1 MSEIRVLSREVSE
14 LIAAG
19 EVIDR
24 PASVVKELLENAID
38 AGATNITVEIKNGGR
53 TYMRVTDNGKGIAP
67 DDLPTAFL
75 RHATSKISQKDD
87 LDSIMT
93 LGFRGEALAS
103 ICAVAKVDVL
113 TKRKDDSYGTHYA
126 IEGAE
131 EKTSEQCGCPDGT
144 TFVVRDIFYNVP
156 ARLKFLKK
164 DSSEANHVADL
175 VTKLTLSHPDIS
187 FKLIRDNKTEL
198 LTAGD
203 GKIYSAVYSVYG
215 REFANSLIE
224 VDYTWQGIHVHGH
237 AVKPLEAKLN
247 RKFQNFFV
255 NGRFVKSKAC
265 AAALEEAYRN
275 NIMVGKFPACVLYI
289 DVPPNTV
296 DVNVHPTKIEV
307 RFSDEKLIHE
317 AVYFAVKNALM
328 ERDAPREM
336 VLDKKKNFSAHELYD
351 FPPED
356 NSVQLEFGV
365 EEKETL
371 TEEVPADSI
380 REEMVKPVVTEPAKE
395 MMTPEQPAP
404 QPKHEPEK
412 IQYQPM
418 AEEDRPLPPPPEE
431 KPFEPKVTKVENI
444 PIDEESRKA
453 GEDLFLSELGS
464 AAPAPAP
471 KPKEKITVEEINKV
485 LQEMPLPDAPD
496 ENDSSF
502 HYISGRSFVRS
513 VVQEVK
519 RTPNKPKPIVVGE
532 LFKTYVVAQAG
543 DEMLL
548 MDKHAAHERY
558 IFEKIKG
565 DINELETQMLLEPV
579 MVMLSYEEYDALAAN
594 VDKLGRLG
602 FEIEPDVAPTVAVK
616 GVPIILGA
624 DKNPTEV
631 VTALAKNFIQCK
643 HDPQLDIFDDLY
655 HSLACKAAI
664 KANDDSTL
672 IELQALLNA
681 VYENNETRYC
691 PHGRPVLIKLTK
703 KDIERQ
709 FRRLV

>member
-1 MSEIRVLSREVSE
+1 MSEIRVLSKEVSE

-38 AGATNITVEIKNGGR
+38 AGATVITVEIKNGGR

-75 RHATSKISQKDD
+75 RHATSKIAQKDD

-113 TKRKDDSYGTHYA
+113 TKRKGDSYGTHYA
-126 IEGAE
+126 IEGAVE
-131 EKTSEQCGCPDGT
+131 TASEQCGCPDGT

-187 FKLIRDNKTEL
+187 FKLIRDNKTEI

-224 VDYTWQGIHVHGH
+224 VDYTWQGIHVYGH
-237 AVKPLEAKLN
+237 TVKPLESRLN

-255 NGRFVKSKAC
+255 NKRYVKSKAC

-289 DVPPNTV
+289 DVPPNTI

-307 RFSDEKLIHE
+307 RFSDEKLMHE

-328 ERDAPREM
+328 ERDTPREM
-336 VLDKKKNFSAHELYD
+336 VLDKKKNFTEHELYD

-365 EEKETL
+365 EEKAPAAQEIPAPADIPAEASADSVPVETA
-371 TEEVPADSI
+371 EENTAPVPA
-380 REEMVKPVVTEPAKE
+380 EEYPPQLEAPPV
-395 MMTPEQPAP
+395 
-404 QPKHEPEK
+404 
-412 IQYQPM
+412 
-418 AEEDRPLPPPPEE
+418 EEDRPLPEPPEQ
-431 KPFEPKVTKVENI
+431 KAFAPRINWVANR

-453 GEDLFLSELGS
+453 GEDLFLAELEQ
-464 AAPAPAP
+464 PAPAP

-485 LQEMPLPDAPD
+485 MQEMPLPEAPD
-496 ENDSSF
+496 ENDHSF
-502 HYISGRSFVRS
+502 SYISDRSFIRS

-519 RTPNKPKPIVVGE
+519 REPNKPKPVVVGE
-532 LFKTYVVAQAG
+532 LFKTYVVAQVG

-558 IFEKIKG
+558 IFEKIKN

-579 MVMLSYEEYDALAAN
+579 MVMLSYEEYDALSAN
-594 VDKLGRLG
+594 LDKLSKLG
-602 FEIEPDVAPTVAVK
+602 FEVEPDVAPTVAVK
-616 GVPIILGA
+616 GVPIILG
-624 DKNPTEV
+624 DKENPTEV

-643 HDPQLDIFDDLY
+643 HNPQLEIFDDLY
-655 HSLACKAAI
+655 HSLSCKAAI
-664 KANDDSTL
+664 KANDDNSL
-672 IELQALLNA
+672 VELQALLNA
-681 VYENNETRYC
+681 VYDNNDTRYC
-691 PHGRPVLIKLTK
+691 PHGRPVMIKLTK

>member
-24 PASVVKELLENAID
+24 PASVIKELLENAID
-38 AGATNITVEIKNGGR
+38 AGATVITVEIKNGGR

-67 DDLPTAFL
+67 DDLPIAFL

-103 ICAVAKVDVL
+103 ICAVAKVDVM
-113 TKRKDDSYGTHYA
+113 TKRREDSYGTHYA

-131 EKTSEQCGCPDGT
+131 EKISEQCGCPDGT
-144 TFVVRDIFYNVP
+144 TFIVRDIFYNVP

-187 FKLIRDNKTEL
+187 FKLIRDNKNEII
-198 LTAGD
+198 TAGD
-203 GKIYSAVYSVYG
+203 GKIYSSVYSVYG

-224 VDYTWQGIHVHGH
+224 VDHTWQGIHVYGYT
-237 AVKPLEAKLN
+237 VKPLSAKPN

-255 NGRFVKSKAC
+255 NSRFVRSKAC
-265 AAALEEAYRN
+265 AAAIEEAYRN

-289 DVPPNTV
+289 DVPPNTI

-317 AVYFAVKNALM
+317 AVFFAVKNALM
-328 ERDAPREM
+328 EKDEPGEL
-336 VLDKKKNFSAHELYD
+336 VLNDSRNFTDHELFD

-356 NSVQLEFGV
+356 KSVQLEFAV
-365 EEKETL
+365 EEETL
-371 TEEVPADSI
+371 PEADKILNEMSAVGSENRSVNATE
-380 REEMVKPVVTEPAKE
+380 PVV
-395 MMTPEQPAP
+395 
-404 QPKHEPEK
+404 
-412 IQYQPM
+412 
-418 AEEDRPLPPPPEE
+418 EDERPLPEPPE
-431 KPFEPKVTKVENI
+431 KRPFEPKITKVENI
-444 PIDEESRKA
+444 PIDEDKRKS
-453 GEDLFLSELGS
+453 GEDLFLAELAES
-464 AAPAPAP
+464 SPVPVP
-471 KPKEKITVEEINKV
+471 KIQEKITVEEINKV
-485 LQEMPLPDAPD
+485 LQEIPLPEVPAEEEKDD
-496 ENDSSF
+496 DF
-502 HYISGRSFVRS
+502 HYINDRSFIRS
-513 VVQEVK
+513 VVREVK
-519 RTPNKPKPIVVGE
+519 KEPEKPKPIVVGE
-532 LFKTYVVAQAG
+532 LFRTYVVAQVG

-558 IFEKIKG
+558 IFEKIKN
-565 DINELETQMLLEPV
+565 DISELETQMLLEPV
-579 MVMLSYEEYDALAAN
+579 MVMLSYDEFDALAAN
-594 VDKLGRLG
+594 LDKLSRLG

-616 GVPIILGA
+616 GVPIILG
-624 DKNPTEV
+624 DSENPTDI
-631 VTALAKNFIQCK
+631 VTELARNFIQCRNN
-643 HDPQLDIFDDLY
+643 PQLEIFDDLY
-655 HSLACKAAI
+655 HSIACKAAI
-664 KANDDSTL
+664 KANDNNST

-681 VYENNETRYC
+681 VYGNENIRYC
-691 PHGRPVLIKLTK
+691 PHGRPVIITLSK
-703 KDIERQ
+703 KDIEKQ

>member
-24 PASVVKELLENAID
+24 PASVIKELLENAID
-38 AGATNITVEIKNGGR
+38 AGATVVTVEIKNGGR

-67 DDLPTAFL
+67 DDLPIAFL

-103 ICAVAKVDVL
+103 ICAVAKVDVM
-113 TKRKDDSYGTHYA
+113 TKRREDSYGTHYA

-131 EKTSEQCGCPDGT
+131 EKISEQCGCPDGT
-144 TFVVRDIFYNVP
+144 TFIVRDIFYNVP

-187 FKLIRDNKTEL
+187 FKLIRDNKNEII
-198 LTAGD
+198 TAGD
-203 GKIYSAVYSVYG
+203 GKIYSSVYSVYG

-224 VDYTWQGIHVHGH
+224 VDHTWQGIHVYGYT
-237 AVKPLEAKLN
+237 VKPLSAKPN

-255 NGRFVKSKAC
+255 NSRFVRSKAC
-265 AAALEEAYRN
+265 AAAIEEAYRN

-289 DVPPNTV
+289 DVPPNTI

-317 AVYFAVKNALM
+317 AVFFAVKNALM
-328 ERDAPREM
+328 EKDEPGEL
-336 VLDKKKNFSAHELYD
+336 VLNDSRNFTDHELFD

-356 NSVQLEFGV
+356 KSVQLEFAV
-365 EEKETL
+365 EEETL
-371 TEEVPADSI
+371 PEADKILNEMSAAGSENRSVNATE
-380 REEMVKPVVTEPAKE
+380 PVVDDE
-395 MMTPEQPAP
+395 
-404 QPKHEPEK
+404 
-412 IQYQPM
+412 
-418 AEEDRPLPPPPEE
+418 RPLPEPPE
-431 KPFEPKVTKVENI
+431 KRPFEPKITKVENI
-444 PIDEESRKA
+444 PIDEDKRKS
-453 GEDLFLSELGS
+453 GEDLFLAELAEPS
-464 AAPAPAP
+464 PVPVP
-471 KPKEKITVEEINKV
+471 KIQEKITVEEINKV
-485 LQEMPLPDAPD
+485 LQEIPLPEVPAEEEKDD
-496 ENDSSF
+496 DF
-502 HYISGRSFVRS
+502 HYINDRSFIRS
-513 VVQEVK
+513 VVREVK
-519 RTPNKPKPIVVGE
+519 KELEKPKPIVVGE
-532 LFKTYVVAQAG
+532 LFRTYVVAQVG

-558 IFEKIKG
+558 IFEKIKN
-565 DINELETQMLLEPV
+565 DISELETQMLLEPV
-579 MVMLSYEEYDALAAN
+579 MVMLSYDEFDALAAN
-594 VDKLGRLG
+594 LDKLSRLG

-616 GVPIILGA
+616 GVPIILG
-624 DKNPTEV
+624 DSENPTDI
-631 VTALAKNFIQCK
+631 VTELARNFIQCRNN
-643 HDPQLDIFDDLY
+643 PQLEIFDDLY
-655 HSLACKAAI
+655 HSIACKAAI
-664 KANDDSTL
+664 KANDNNST

-681 VYENNETRYC
+681 VYGNENIRYC
-691 PHGRPVLIKLTK
+691 PHGRPVIITLSK
-703 KDIERQ
+703 KDIEKQ

>member
-24 PASVVKELLENAID
+24 PASVIKELLENAID
-38 AGATNITVEIKNGGR
+38 AGATVITVEIKNGGR

-67 DDLPTAFL
+67 DDLPIAFL

-103 ICAVAKVDVL
+103 ICAVAKVDVM
-113 TKRKDDSYGTHYA
+113 TKRREDSYGTHYA

-131 EKTSEQCGCPDGT
+131 EKISEQCGCPDGT
-144 TFVVRDIFYNVP
+144 TFIVRDIFYNVP

-187 FKLIRDNKTEL
+187 FKLIRDNKNEII
-198 LTAGD
+198 TAGD
-203 GKIYSAVYSVYG
+203 GKIYSSVYSVYG

-224 VDYTWQGIHVHGH
+224 VDHTWQGIHVYGYT
-237 AVKPLEAKLN
+237 VKPLSAKPN

-255 NGRFVKSKAC
+255 NSRFVRSKAC
-265 AAALEEAYRN
+265 AAAIEEAYRN

-289 DVPPNTV
+289 DVPPNTI

-317 AVYFAVKNALM
+317 AVFFAVKNALM
-328 ERDAPREM
+328 EKDEPGEL
-336 VLDKKKNFSAHELYD
+336 VLNDSRNFTDHELFD

-356 NSVQLEFGV
+356 KSVQLEFAV
-365 EEKETL
+365 EEETL
-371 TEEVPADSI
+371 LEADKILNEMSAVGSENRSVNATE
-380 REEMVKPVVTEPAKE
+380 PVV
-395 MMTPEQPAP
+395 
-404 QPKHEPEK
+404 
-412 IQYQPM
+412 
-418 AEEDRPLPPPPEE
+418 EDERPLPEPPE
-431 KPFEPKVTKVENI
+431 KRPFEPKITKVENI
-444 PIDEESRKA
+444 PIDEDKRKS
-453 GEDLFLSELGS
+453 GEDLFLAELAEPS
-464 AAPAPAP
+464 PVPVP
-471 KPKEKITVEEINKV
+471 KIQEKITVEEINKV
-485 LQEMPLPDAPD
+485 LQEIPLPEVPAEEEKDD
-496 ENDSSF
+496 DF
-502 HYISGRSFVRS
+502 HYINDRSFIRS
-513 VVQEVK
+513 VVREVK
-519 RTPNKPKPIVVGE
+519 KEPEKPKPIVVGE
-532 LFKTYVVAQAG
+532 LFRTYVVAQVG

-558 IFEKIKG
+558 IFEKIKN
-565 DINELETQMLLEPV
+565 DISELETQMLLEPV
-579 MVMLSYEEYDALAAN
+579 MVMLSYDEFDALAAN
-594 VDKLGRLG
+594 LDKLSRLG

-616 GVPIILGA
+616 GVPIILG
-624 DKNPTEV
+624 DSENPTDI
-631 VTALAKNFIQCK
+631 VTELARNFIQCRNN
-643 HDPQLDIFDDLY
+643 PQLEIFDDLY
-655 HSLACKAAI
+655 HSIACKAAI
-664 KANDDSTL
+664 KANDNNST

-681 VYENNETRYC
+681 VYGNENIRYC
-691 PHGRPVLIKLTK
+691 PHGRPVIITLSK
-703 KDIERQ
+703 KDIEKQ

>member
-24 PASVVKELLENAID
+24 PASVIKELLENAID
-38 AGATNITVEIKNGGR
+38 AGATVITVEIKNGGR

-67 DDLPTAFL
+67 DDLPIAFL

-103 ICAVAKVDVL
+103 ICAVAKVDVM
-113 TKRKDDSYGTHYA
+113 TKRREDSYGTHYA

-131 EKTSEQCGCPDGT
+131 EKISEQCGCPDGT
-144 TFVVRDIFYNVP
+144 TFIVRDIFYNVP

-187 FKLIRDNKTEL
+187 FKLIRDNKNEII
-198 LTAGD
+198 TAGD
-203 GKIYSAVYSVYG
+203 GKIYSSVYSVYG

-224 VDYTWQGIHVHGH
+224 VDHIWQGIHVYGYT
-237 AVKPLEAKLN
+237 VKPLSAKPN

-255 NGRFVKSKAC
+255 NRRFVRSKAC
-265 AAALEEAYRN
+265 AAAIEEAYRN

-289 DVPPNTV
+289 DVPPNTI

-317 AVYFAVKNALM
+317 AVFFAVKNALM
-328 ERDAPREM
+328 EKDEPGEL
-336 VLDKKKNFSAHELYD
+336 VLNDSRNFTDHELFD

-356 NSVQLEFGV
+356 KSVQLEFAV
-365 EEKETL
+365 EEETL
-371 TEEVPADSI
+371 PEADKILNEMSAVGSENRSVNATE
-380 REEMVKPVVTEPAKE
+380 PVVDDE
-395 MMTPEQPAP
+395 
-404 QPKHEPEK
+404 
-412 IQYQPM
+412 
-418 AEEDRPLPPPPEE
+418 RPLPEPPE
-431 KPFEPKVTKVENI
+431 KRPFEPKITKVENI
-444 PIDEESRKA
+444 PIDEDKRKS
-453 GEDLFLSELGS
+453 GEDLFLAELAEPS
-464 AAPAPAP
+464 PVPVP
-471 KPKEKITVEEINKV
+471 KIQEKITVEEINKV
-485 LQEMPLPDAPD
+485 LQEIPLPEVPAEEEKDD
-496 ENDSSF
+496 DF
-502 HYISGRSFVRS
+502 HYINDRSFIRS
-513 VVQEVK
+513 VVREVK
-519 RTPNKPKPIVVGE
+519 KETEKPKPIVVGE
-532 LFKTYVVAQAG
+532 LFRTYVVAQVG

-558 IFEKIKG
+558 IFEKIKN
-565 DINELETQMLLEPV
+565 DISELETQMLLEPV
-579 MVMLSYEEYDALAAN
+579 MVMLSYDEFDALAAN
-594 VDKLGRLG
+594 LDKLSRLG

-616 GVPIILGA
+616 GVPIILG
-624 DKNPTEV
+624 DSENPTDI
-631 VTALAKNFIQCK
+631 VTELARNFIQCRNN
-643 HDPQLDIFDDLY
+643 PQLEIFDDLY
-655 HSLACKAAI
+655 HSIACKAAI
-664 KANDDSTL
+664 KANDNNST

-681 VYENNETRYC
+681 VYGNENIRYC
-691 PHGRPVLIKLTK
+691 PHGRPVIITLSK
-703 KDIERQ
+703 KDIEKQ